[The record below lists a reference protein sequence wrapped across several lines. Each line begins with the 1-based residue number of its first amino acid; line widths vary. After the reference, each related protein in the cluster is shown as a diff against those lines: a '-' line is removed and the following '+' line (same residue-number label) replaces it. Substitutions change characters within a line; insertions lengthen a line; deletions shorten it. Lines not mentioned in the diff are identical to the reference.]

1 MGGTTAKAGVIHN
14 GEALTTGSA
23 LIGGMSALPVQIAM
37 MDIFEVGTG
46 GGSIA
51 RIADEGGLRVGPQS
65 AGAQP
70 GPACYGQGGDIPTVT
85 DANVYLGK
93 TFADRLFWRRNAAG
107 SGRRGHRNRQQGS
120 WPAGH
125 GHSRC
130 SSGDS
135 PCCRHRYVPRGQG
148 CHHGTRAECRRFRD
162 GRIWRRGAASSPAT
176 LPVNGIREVFIPH
189 SPGHFSA
196 FGMLFSDLR
205 YDYVRSRFTRFADMD
220 FSAIEKIYRELE
232 AEGIA
237 EIEKVSAVPERI
249 VVSRAADMRYVGQ
262 EHSVTVDLAADLFA
276 NEERAGIKERFDAV
290 HDLRYGTCA
299 PQERSEIVSLRVTVT
314 GMLEKPDLQRIKQGN
329 EAPSPDAH
337 TGVRKVRFGDER
349 LATDTWDRSRLV
361 SGNKIA
367 GPALVEEH
375 ASTTVLH
382 PGDGLTVDDYGN
394 LKISIGSDAS

>member
-1 MGGTTAKAGVIHN
+1 M
-14 GEALTTGSA
+14 
-23 LIGGMSALPVQIAM
+23 
-37 MDIFEVGTG
+37 VG
-46 GGSIA
+46 
-51 RIADEGGLRVGPQS
+51 
-65 AGAQP
+65 
-70 GPACYGQGGDIPTVT
+70 
-85 DANVYLGK
+85 
-93 TFADRLFWRRNAAG
+93 
-107 SGRRGHRNRQQGS
+107 
-120 WPAGH
+120 
-125 GHSRC
+125 
-130 SSGDS
+130 
-135 PCCRHRYVPRGQG
+135 
-148 CHHGTRAECRRFRD
+148 
-162 GRIWRRGAASSPAT
+162 
-176 LPVNGIREVFIPH
+176 
-189 SPGHFSA
+189 
-196 FGMLFSDLR
+196 
-205 YDYVRSRFTRFADMD
+205 
-220 FSAIEKIYRELE
+220 
-232 AEGIA
+232 
-237 EIEKVSAVPERI
+237 

-276 NEERAGIKERFDAV
+276 NEDRAGIKERFDAV

-337 TGVRKVRFGDER
+337 TGVRQVRFGDER